1 MTAAVELRSR
11 AEMFGWEIHCDDAR
25 LEDTFI
31 HDQNMVAVNYRRDGS
46 VDQGY
51 RYVFNRITD
60 LKLQERTGPRNK
72 KSAVLG
78 WLVNLGH

>member
-1 MTAAVELRSR
+1 
-11 AEMFGWEIHCDDAR
+11 
-25 LEDTFI
+25 
-31 HDQNMVAVNYRRDGS
+31 MVAVNYRRDGS